1 VCRRRGDP
9 DVGGAPAF
17 ELVDDRDERLLARER
32 DVARVRLALLGGRAG
47 YPAGQCSSGARCSV
61 VFIRLLTWVFDE
73 FVEPVVDLACV
84 AVFHEPAKPIADVL
98 EAVFFKARIRRLRRA

>member
-1 VCRRRGDP
+1 
-9 DVGGAPAF
+9 
-17 ELVDDRDERLLARER
+17 
-32 DVARVRLALLGGRAG
+32 VRG

-98 EAVFFKARIRRLRRA
+98 EAVPCLVGGEWCSDTTLAK